1 MSPQPTRSAPSRY
14 TIALKPRVADEENR
28 PHHGASLRSA
38 TVDATGEVGVSGFP
52 RYEGEG
58 VQAEIDP
65 ETRTVERVTVDGDAL
80 PYGWMAEVTGQGP
93 GT

>member
-1 MSPQPTRSAPSRY
+1 MSPQPIRPAPSRY
-14 TIALKPRVADEENR
+14 TVALKPRVADEESH
-28 PHHGASLRSA
+28 PDHGSPLRTA
-38 TVDATGEVGVSGFP
+38 TVEATGEVGVSGFP

-65 ETRTVERVTVDGDAL
+65 ETQAVEKVTVDGDAL

-93 GT
+93 SA